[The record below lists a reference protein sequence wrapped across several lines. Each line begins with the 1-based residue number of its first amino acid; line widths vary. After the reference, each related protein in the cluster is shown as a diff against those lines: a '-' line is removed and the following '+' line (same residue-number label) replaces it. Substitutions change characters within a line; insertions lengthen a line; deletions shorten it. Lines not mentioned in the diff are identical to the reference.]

1 MATPKLFNDPRKQM
15 GKKPFF
21 MSKKKWNKIQEDVID
36 GDEITKKK
44 PFLMSDK
51 RWQELRNTAVGAQQ
65 EAQGD
70 AMGMS
75 LFNDLFGELSQF
87 EGLEGFGDL
96 NADYDLGMDS
106 VFGAMAPLLEEIN
119 AEQNKPQ
126 DLQLQNFTVDPTI
139 IPNYKT
145 GGEVTLELAQT
156 EEGEIYV
163 QPDMTISSTKSTST
177 HKKMDRDEITDIFGM
192 GGYIFSDNVKIKKKD
207 ADIVFGY
214 SQPLYE
220 EKENDTKVQE
230 FNFNTF
236 FKNGEKELGTA
247 ELARR
252 IKKKFKVV
260 DNEDTYGN
268 VLVEIANEENRAS
281 RSQYL
286 QTLVQLSEG
295 MKPETPGIQ
304 VAKYKYG
311 GKVGKAKAPK
321 GQDPK
326 KYWISAAIAGAGL
339 LWNIGQSIGQN
350 KRYKKNLAELES
362 LSDSQK
368 SNMGLSTLAGMGSV
382 FAQDPTETA
391 PDMTA
396 TIGTYKQQYD
406 RLPHYLREYSND
418 RILDSQGEASRTLNM
433 TAPNFSTL
441 SANMANVQSNTA
453 RVIADNNANI
463 NQQDIQLRNNFLR
476 GLSSLYGQDAA
487 FQAQKTN
494 QERSNRNQQISA
506 TGNLV
511 SNYFNQV
518 NAIDAATFSTKM
530 ALQGQNAASQNAI
543 TNSMFQNA
551 LLAGVGLQDALSG
564 SQGFNLSAEAKDWHT
579 GQFNQS
585 FQNLMNN
592 RHKNVTFP
600 AIARSP
606 LNQDQTGIFTD
617 NVFDI
622 LYSGKTRAD
631 NIG

>member
-1 MATPKLFNDPRKQM
+1 MATPKLFNDPRKQL

-21 MSKKKWNKIQEDVID
+21 MSKKKWNKIQEDIID
-36 GDEITKKK
+36 GDEITNKK
-44 PFLMSDK
+44 PFLMSDR
-51 RWQELRNTAVGAQQ
+51 RWQELRDTAVGAQQ

-70 AMGMS
+70 AMGMG

-96 NADYDLGMDS
+96 TADYDLGMDS
-106 VFGAMAPLLEEIN
+106 IFGAMTPLLEEIN

-163 QPDMTISSTKSTST
+163 QPDMTISSTKSIST
-177 HKKMDRDEITDIFGM
+177 HKKMDGDEITDIFGM
-192 GGYIFSDNVKIKKKD
+192 GGYIFSDNVKVKKKD

-230 FNFNTF
+230 FNFNML
-236 FKNGEKELGTA
+236 FKKGEKELGTA

-260 DNEDTYGN
+260 DDEDTYGN
-268 VLVEIANEENRAS
+268 PLVELTNEENRAS
-281 RSQYL
+281 RAQYL

-295 MKPETPGIQ
+295 MKPEKPGIQ

-311 GKVGKAKAPK
+311 GKIGKAKAPK

-326 KYWISAAIAGAGL
+326 KYWVSAALAGAGL
-339 LWNIGQSIGQN
+339 LWNIGQKIGQN
-350 KRYKKNLAELES
+350 RRYKRNLAELES

-368 SNMGLSTLAGMGSV
+368 SNMGMSTLAGMGSV

-396 TIGTYKQQYD
+396 TIETYKQQYD
-406 RLPHYLREYSND
+406 RLPHYLRQYSND
-418 RILDSQGEASRTLNM
+418 QILQSQDEASRTLNM

-441 SANMANVQSNTA
+441 SANLANVQSNTA
-453 RVIADNNANI
+453 RAIGGNNATI

-476 GLSSLYGQDAA
+476 GLSSLYGQDAS
-487 FQAQKTN
+487 FKAQKAN

-511 SNYFNQV
+511 SNYFNQI
-518 NAIDAATFSTKM
+518 NAIDASTFSTKM
-530 ALQGQNAASQNAI
+530 ALQGQNTATQNAL

-551 LLAGVGLQDALSG
+551 LLAGVGIQDALSNG
-564 SQGFNLSAEAKDWHT
+564 QGFQLSPEAKDYHT
-579 GQFNQS
+579 EQFNQS
-585 FQNLMNN
+585 FQNLMDNKH
-592 RHKNVTFP
+592 RNVTFP
-600 AIARSP
+600 AINRSP
-606 LNQDQTGIFTD
+606 LNQDHTGIFTD
-617 NVFDI
+617 DVFDI
-622 LYSGKTRAD
+622 LYSGATRVG